1 MTDRW
6 QRVKEA
12 VAEASREGTVGI
24 SLVGPD
30 GEAWEHHGDRIFNAA
45 STFKIAVMIAVYRQ
59 VDAGTLNLDDRYT
72 LIAADRTGGSG
83 VLNGMADG
91 AIVTFRDLVYLMIA
105 ISDNLATDVLLTT
118 VGIEVVNT
126 AMTDL
131 GMKHSRVETTIR
143 DMFAASRATPSGG
156 TPIIPATPNDYVAAI
171 IAILNGTAASQE
183 SCEAMLKIL
192 ETQQN
197 HRRLARHLPARS
209 PAIRYGSKT
218 GTIWGVCND
227 VGFFLGPNGRLAIAV
242 YTENFP
248 DTHVAEQVIGEI
260 ARAAM
265 ADSAVVGP
273 VYTS

>member
-1 MTDRW
+1 MTNRW
-6 QRVKEA
+6 ERVVEA
-12 VAEASREGTVGI
+12 VAEASREGTVGV
-24 SLVGPD
+24 SVVGPD
-30 GEAWEHHGDRIFNAA
+30 GGIWQQHGDRVFHAA

-59 VDAGTLNLDDRYT
+59 VDAGSLNLDDRYILVAT
-72 LIAADRTGGSG
+72 DRTGGSG
-83 VLNGMADG
+83 VLNGMKDG
-91 AIVTFRDLVYLMIA
+91 ATVTFHDLVYLMMA
-105 ISDNLATDVLLTT
+105 ISDNLATDVLLTR
-118 VGIEVVNT
+118 VGIETVNAT
-126 AMTDL
+126 IADL

-143 DMFAASRATPSGG
+143 DMFAAMRATPSGG
-156 TPIIPATPNDYVAAI
+156 APIIPATPNDYVTAI
-171 IAILNGTAASQE
+171 VAILDGTAASQE
-183 SCEAMLKIL
+183 SCEAMLTVL

-218 GTIWGVCND
+218 GTLWGVCND
-227 VGFFLGPNGRLAIAV
+227 VGFFMGPNGRLAIAV

-265 ADSAVVGP
+265 ADTAVVGP